1 MGISKDLQTGVAAEV
16 LAGRAEVREAA
27 RAAAKL
33 AGGFSFKGGVAGYF
47 KLSEVREAE
56 RGITFAVSALNGRQL
71 LQFRVLDEQV
81 EPGRTAVRVGIGDHL
96 ETQARGAFGV
106 PVDRRRVAG
115 FGSYVKR
122 SWRNSADRKANRRG

>member
-1 MGISKDLQTGVAAEV
+1 MGIRRDLQTGVAAEV

-33 AGGFSFKGGVAGYF
+33 AGGFSFKGGVFGYF

-56 RGITFAVSALNGRQL
+56 RGITFAVSAPNGRQL

-96 ETQARGAFGV
+96 ETQAGGAFGV

-115 FGSYVKR
+115 FGAYAKFVDAFAVELEKLSR
-122 SWRNSADRKANRRG
+122 P

>member
-16 LAGRAEVREAA
+16 LAGRAEVRGAA

-33 AGGFSFKGGVAGYF
+33 AGGFSFKGGVVGYF

-56 RGITFAVSALNGRQL
+56 RGITFAVSAPNGRQL
-71 LQFRVLDEQV
+71 LQFRVL
-81 EPGRTAVRVGIGDHL
+81 GDHL

-115 FGSYVKR
+115 FGSYVKFVDAFAVELEKLSR
-122 SWRNSADRKANRRG
+122 A